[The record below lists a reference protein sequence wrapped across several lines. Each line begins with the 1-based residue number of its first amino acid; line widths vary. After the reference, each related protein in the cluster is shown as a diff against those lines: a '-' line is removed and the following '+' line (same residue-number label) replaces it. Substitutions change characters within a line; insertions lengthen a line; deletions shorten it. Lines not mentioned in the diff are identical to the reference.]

1 MIDLQFSPEAQH
13 DLVRL
18 EAFLWEVGDPLAAE
32 LMGFVLDG
40 LAVLTHQPGVG
51 RPVGDGLRELIISRG
66 RGGYLATYL
75 FDPARQRVQVL
86 RIRHQHEAG
95 YTDQDI

>member
-13 DLVRL
+13 DLVQL
-18 EAFLWEVGDPLAAE
+18 EAFLWEAGDPLAAE
-32 LMGFVLDG
+32 LMVFVLDG

-51 RPVGDGLRELIISRG
+51 RPVGGGLRELIISRG
-66 RGGYLATYL
+66 RGGYLATYF
-75 FDPARQRVQVL
+75 FDPARQRVRVL
-86 RIRHQHEAG
+86 RIRHQREAG

>member
-1 MIDLQFSPEAQH
+1 MIDLQFSPAAQH
-13 DLVRL
+13 DLVQL
-18 EAFLWEVGDPLAAE
+18 EAFLWEAGNPLAAE

-51 RPVGDGLRELIISRG
+51 RPAADGLRQLTICRG
-66 RGGYLATYL
+66 RGGYLVTHL
-75 FDPARQRVQVL
+75 FDPARQRVRVL
-86 RIRHQHEAG
+86 CIRHQRQAG

>member
-1 MIDLQFSPEAQH
+1 VINLQFSPEAQR

-18 EAFLWEVGDPLAAE
+18 EAFLWKASDPLAVE
-32 LMGFVLDG
+32 LMSFVLDG

-75 FDPARQRVQVL
+75 FDPARQHVRVL